1 MNYLGMMAPIHL
13 DAIWFQTLQ
22 QELSAAAI
30 PVRWQS
36 EGTHHI
42 TLIFINDDHCVDS
55 LKQEFPELLPTR
67 EPVPLTI
74 DKLDAFTTENGST
87 HIVCLTATRPSTEI
101 LELAKDVKTL
111 ADHLN
116 VDYEKR
122 PFKLH
127 ITLGRIAAEAISIEA
142 LQAILSKVS
151 FPKSDYLLYDIQYKY
166 QGSGQLIK
174 KWDLNRKLQ
183 TKIRFSESRVKCI

>member
-13 DAIWFQTLQ
+13 DALWFQTLH
-22 QELSAAAI
+22 QELSAATI
-30 PVRWQS
+30 PVRWQR

-55 LKQEFPELLPTR
+55 LQQKFSKLLSTR
-67 EPVPLTI
+67 KPVPLTI

-101 LELAKDVKTL
+101 LELVKDVKTL
-111 ADHLN
+111 ANLLK
-116 VDYEKR
+116 VDYEQR

-127 ITLGRIAAEAISIEA
+127 ITLGRITTKAISVEA
-142 LQAILSKVS
+142 LQSILSKVS
-151 FPKSDYLLYDIQYKY
+151 FPKSDYLLDNIQYKY
-166 QGSGQLIK
+166 QGSGQLIE
-174 KWDLNRKLQ
+174 KWDLR
-183 TKIRFSESRVKCI
+183 

>member
-1 MNYLGMMAPIHL
+1 MNYLGMMAPIHM

-30 PVRWQS
+30 PVRWQR

-55 LKQEFPELLPTR
+55 LKQEFSKLLSTR
-67 EPVPLTI
+67 KPVPLTI

-101 LELAKDVKTL
+101 LELVKDVKTL
-111 ADHLN
+111 ADHLK

-127 ITLGRIAAEAISIEA
+127 ITLGRITAEAISIEA
-142 LQAILSKVS
+142 LQSVLPKVY
-151 FPKSDYLLYDIQYKY
+151 FPKSDYLLDDIQYKY
-166 QGSGQLIK
+166 QGSGQLIE
-174 KWDLNRKLQ
+174 KWDLR
-183 TKIRFSESRVKCI
+183 